1 MQNTKEDIKIDAVEE
16 LRKRW
21 LESSMYLGD
30 ITAKSRLF
38 LNTPYVHLNDV
49 QKQEFLNGIRKEY
62 TLTRSEYVRKESDSL
77 KPKLEKLTFKI
88 IDDSMNYLL
97 FLIDISSN
105 DKNAEEYYRE
115 VTEEAKKGFKRD
127 AKIASDWF
135 GIENVKDIME
145 KKEDA
150 CDCLNE
156 MIEGATYK
164 VLVPFDE
171 IRKYYDMF
179 FEAKKKYDYEVS
191 DREIHIYV

>member
-1 MQNTKEDIKIDAVEE
+1 MQSTQENTKIDAVEE

-21 LESSMYLGD
+21 LDADFYLGD
-30 ITAKSRLF
+30 IKAKSKIF
-38 LNTPYVHLNDV
+38 LNTPYIHLNDE
-49 QKQEFLNGIRKEY
+49 QKQEFLNGIRRDY
-62 TLTRSEYVRKESDSL
+62 VNTRSEYVRKESEAL

-127 AKIASDWF
+127 SKVASDWF
-135 GIENVKDIME
+135 GIERVKDIME
-145 KKEDA
+145 KKDDT

-171 IRKYYDMF
+171 IKRYYDMF
-179 FEAKKKYDYEVS
+179 REAKMKYDKEFRDNELHMY
-191 DREIHIYV
+191 I